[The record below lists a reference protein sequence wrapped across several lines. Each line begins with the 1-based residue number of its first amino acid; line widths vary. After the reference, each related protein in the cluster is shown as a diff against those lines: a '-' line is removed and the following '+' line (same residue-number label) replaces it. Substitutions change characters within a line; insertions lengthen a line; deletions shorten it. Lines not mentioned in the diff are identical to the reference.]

1 VETRKRLLTGNESF
15 DKYFGIKSG
24 TATIMYV
31 QNQTFSDPMSI
42 LTDWLTNDVQ
52 ATETLLLVTTY
63 ADPVSISRW
72 CERRA
77 PKVYEVFAKA
87 SQQSRFWWIDLF
99 TFRGFSE
106 QERATVSIGYKDR
119 IRQSGGNPDILIS
132 PRKPDDLQSVEGL
145 PAALNEAITP
155 IQGKGTARMLM
166 AYVDDFVDGV
176 GAQAALNY
184 LRRLISM
191 MRKFGYTLVLV
202 LGWRGVTPEF
212 HTACERMADQVLRWG
227 YGDVPGIRQPGKFLQ
242 IMKTTAP
249 DEVVTYA
256 KVPYTIRDGKPTVGL
271 ATQLDT
277 QTRLEGPAYAKRSR
291 ERSDRPHLP

>member
-1 VETRKRLLTGNESF
+1 
-15 DKYFGIKSG
+15 
-24 TATIMYV
+24 
-31 QNQTFSDPMSI
+31 
-42 LTDWLTNDVQ
+42 
-52 ATETLLLVTTY
+52 
-63 ADPVSISRW
+63 
-72 CERRA
+72 
-77 PKVYEVFAKA
+77 
-87 SQQSRFWWIDLF
+87 
-99 TFRGFSE
+99 
-106 QERATVSIGYKDR
+106 
-119 IRQSGGNPDILIS
+119 
-132 PRKPDDLQSVEGL
+132 
-145 PAALNEAITP
+145 
-155 IQGKGTARMLM
+155 MLM

-249 DEVVTYA
+249 DEAVTFA
-256 KVPYTIRDGKPTVGL
+256 KVPYTIHYGKPTVGL

-277 QTRLEGPAYAKRSR
+277 QAPAVGPSRARRSPEKGNR
-291 ERSDRPHLP
+291 